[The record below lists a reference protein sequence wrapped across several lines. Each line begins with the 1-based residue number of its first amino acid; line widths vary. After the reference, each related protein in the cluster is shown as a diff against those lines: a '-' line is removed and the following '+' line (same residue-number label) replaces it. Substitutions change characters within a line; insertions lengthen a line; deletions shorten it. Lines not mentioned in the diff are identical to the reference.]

1 MSSEKAAQAKKK
13 VVQVPRDQTAV
24 FPKDCP
30 RCLKPTE
37 TTFGVR
43 QSEQRRFGLG
53 WKSHEFQVPI
63 CDECLNSFKTKAWV
77 INRVLRWSLV
87 GIALG
92 LIFVLEG
99 ATRWVVVIAAAIG
112 SGIARQYNPSG
123 IAVTSYQG
131 SPWLWH
137 FPSEEYAAKFAEA
150 NGVAEMADVAKKS
163 EESPQ

>member
-1 MSSEKAAQAKKK
+1 MSPEKAAQAKKK
-13 VVQVPRDQTAV
+13 IVQVPRDQTAV

-53 WKSHEFQVPI
+53 WKSHDFQVPI

-77 INRVLRWSLV
+77 INRVLGWGLV
-87 GIALG
+87 GIALV
-92 LIFVLEG
+92 LMLVLEG

-123 IAVTSYQG
+123 IVVTSYQG
-131 SPWLWH
+131 SPWIWR
-137 FPSEEYAAKFAEA
+137 FPSEDYAAKFAEA
-150 NGVAEMADVAKKS
+150 NGVSVMADTAKKS
-163 EESPQ
+163 EESLQ